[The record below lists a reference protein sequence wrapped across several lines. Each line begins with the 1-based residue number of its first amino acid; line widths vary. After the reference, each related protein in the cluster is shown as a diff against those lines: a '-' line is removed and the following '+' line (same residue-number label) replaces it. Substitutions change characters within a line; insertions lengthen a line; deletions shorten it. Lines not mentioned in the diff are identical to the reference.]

1 MSSFSV
7 VMDANVLV
15 PDEFLSDLL
24 ALDRALVGEILT
36 QQAGALHNP
45 PKTVE
50 DILDE
55 LARIAPA
62 FVARYRV

>member
-1 MSSFSV
+1 M
-7 VMDANVLV
+7 LV

-36 QQAGALHNP
+36 QQAAALHNP